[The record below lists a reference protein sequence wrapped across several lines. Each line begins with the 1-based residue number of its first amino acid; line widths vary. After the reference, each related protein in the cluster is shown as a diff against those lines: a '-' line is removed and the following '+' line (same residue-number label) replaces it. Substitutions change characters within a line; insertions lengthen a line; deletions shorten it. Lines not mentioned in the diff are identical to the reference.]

1 MWATKSQLPIPGIHD
16 AGGATRHP
24 RSRSLISHLV
34 MSEKASFFGNLRIGY
49 RIGLAF
55 VAVIAVLAL
64 LAALALGALGE
75 VNSALTKVTRDAYP
89 KVKLLA
95 EITNEVNAQARHTRN
110 LLIFDSPD
118 IRAQDTRNIHESRE
132 AVSRL
137 YAQLT
142 ELVKSPTGVE
152 LLTASQA
159 ARAAYAREVDRLLQ
173 MTRDGQAAQAREHL
187 EATLRPAQQ
196 RFLEA
201 ITRLS
206 DHQQKV
212 MDRDSDRADAQVRSG
227 RLTVFSIGTA
237 AAVLALAL
245 GWLITRS
252 ITRPLQ
258 SAVQVAQAVAGGDLT
273 SRIPVG
279 RRDEVGQ
286 LLSALAHMN
295 DSLVHIVGSV
305 RAGSDSIAT
314 GTVQIA
320 NGNAD
325 LSQRTEE
332 QASNLEETA
341 ASMEELT
348 STVQQNADSAR
359 RAHQLVAD
367 TSSVAAQ
374 GGTVVQDVVRT
385 MDAIRQGSDRMAD
398 IIGTINGIAF
408 QTNILALNAAVEAAR
423 AGEQGRGFAVVASE
437 VRSLAQRSAQAAAEI
452 KGLIEN
458 SVSRVNTGSE
468 LVTQAGRTMEDIVT
482 RVAEVSTLVAEI
494 SAASAEQASGIGQVG
509 DAVQQLDQVTQQ
521 NAALV
526 EESAAAAD
534 SLKFQAESLS
544 RTVAQF
550 RLPAGAAAAGGLT
563 QPAPPSRRD
572 AQFLAAA

>member
-1 MWATKSQLPIPGIHD
+1 MWATKSPLPIPGIHD
-16 AGGATRHP
+16 AGGATRHT

-95 EITNEVNAQARHTRN
+95 EITNEVNAQARHTAQPADLRQ
-110 LLIFDSPD
+110 PGHP
-118 IRAQDTRNIHESRE
+118 RARHPQHPRKPGGGVQ
-132 AVSRL
+132 AV
-137 YAQLT
+137 
-142 ELVKSPTGVE
+142 
-152 LLTASQA
+152 
-159 ARAAYAREVDRLLQ
+159 RAADGAGEVPHRRRTADGQPGGPCGLCARSRSPAADDAR
-173 MTRDGQAAQAREHL
+173 RQAAQAREHL

-237 AAVLALAL
+237 AALLALAL

-258 SAVQVAQAVAGGDLT
+258 SAVQVAQAVAGGDLS

-468 LVTQAGRTMEDIVT
+468 LVTQAGRTMEDIVA
-482 RVAEVSTLVAEI
+482 RVADVSTLVAEI

-563 QPAPPSRRD
+563 QPAPPSRQE
-572 AQFLAAA
+572 AHFLAAA